1 MLLFVLLFVLVLMMI
16 MRIDGESVRMIM
28 IIISQMRIGIIISF
42 DMIMRIGQLA
52 SYRVGED

>member
-1 MLLFVLLFVLVLMMI
+1 MMI